1 MKNYL
6 SHLFV
11 GLICFF
17 IGIAFMFALIKV
29 DLVLCGCDDDY
40 ESGVQLEKSDQDI
53 QMQGNVEI

>member
-1 MKNYL
+1 
-6 SHLFV
+6 
-11 GLICFF
+11 
-17 IGIAFMFALIKV
+17 MFALIKV